1 MEFVVMFSMCP
12 DAHVAESIARHL
24 VDERLAACGNVVP
37 GGTSVYRWRGVVH
50 TEPEVLLTLKTRASL
65 VADCVRRIRA
75 LHPYELPEIVAVPII
90 GGLPAYL
97 DWIRSET
104 RGARRGDRF
113 RGDSAPATH
122 GADQG
127 PPKPDARGPR
137 GSPGPGGVDE
147 HS

>member
-12 DAHVAESIARHL
+12 DARVAESIARHL

-50 TEPEVLLTLKTRASL
+50 TEPEVLLILKTRASL

-97 DWIRSET
+97 DWIRSGT
-104 RGARRGDRF
+104 RGARRGGRS
-113 RGDSAPATH
+113 RGDSAPGTH
-122 GADQG
+122 GADQD
-127 PPKPDARGPR
+127 PPRRTPGARGR
-137 GSPGPGGVDE
+137 SRGPGGGR
-147 HS
+147 